1 MHNFSAP
8 QKSRPRPRLPS
19 QIAPPRLFISSALAR
34 PPNCITPCRRNHLE
48 CGCPRKE
55 HARSRRTTNSRK
67 VDYTT
72 PSNYSMSHTR
82 NIPEIK
88 KIYTVYSCLFWKLRF
103 FFQFNLK
110 HIWQNRGDISG
121 GAVHVRHAFQA
132 KTASG
137 NHCKTVFYFC
147 SNIAQL

>member
-19 QIAPPRLFISSALAR
+19 QIAPPRLFISAALAR
-34 PPNCITPCRRNHLE
+34 PPNCITLRRRNHPE
-48 CGCPRKE
+48 CGRPRKE
-55 HARSRRTTNSRK
+55 HAPSRRTTNSRK

-88 KIYTVYSCLFWKLRF
+88 KIYTVYSCLFGNVVLSLILNTYGNTEAIRTRRSCYGMVSRRRRRAIIIAKQPLFIREKL
-103 FFQFNLK
+103 N
-110 HIWQNRGDISG
+110 S
-121 GAVHVRHAFQA
+121 
-132 KTASG
+132 
-137 NHCKTVFYFC
+137 
-147 SNIAQL
+147 